1 MFDIFELHA
10 VLYLI
15 GSLIDESRRFWL
27 KDDPAKRVKESRL
40 EAVQNNPLRIFRIR
54 FRHLQVLTASATT
67 SS

>member
-1 MFDIFELHA
+1 MFA

-15 GSLIDESRRFWL
+15 GSLMDESRRFWL

-67 SS
+67 SF